1 MSAAASSAE
10 MIETPPVLNFEE
22 IDYKEIEV
30 EEVSG
35 GERGLSPRRGLGE
48 GPAPSG
54 AGRSRPPS
62 RRPPAAGEPRWES
75 GGSPRAP
82 KRRTKRAGCRG
93 AACCQP
99 PRGSGDGKVSPPVVG
114 WVVRAVVK
122 GLHGRELRALVC
134 PGKPSFSA
142 SLLSPP
148 SCHRPESLCI

>member
-35 GERGLSPRRGLGE
+35 GQGGLAPRRGLGE

-62 RRPPAAGEPRWES
+62 RRPPAAGEPRWEP
-75 GGSPRAP
+75 GPR
-82 KRRTKRAGCRG
+82 RRTKRAGCRG

-99 PRGSGDGKVSPPVVG
+99 PRGSGDGSGSQAPSALPKFRLPWSRGG
-114 WVVRAVVK
+114 W
-122 GLHGRELRALVC
+122 
-134 PGKPSFSA
+134 
-142 SLLSPP
+142 
-148 SCHRPESLCI
+148 